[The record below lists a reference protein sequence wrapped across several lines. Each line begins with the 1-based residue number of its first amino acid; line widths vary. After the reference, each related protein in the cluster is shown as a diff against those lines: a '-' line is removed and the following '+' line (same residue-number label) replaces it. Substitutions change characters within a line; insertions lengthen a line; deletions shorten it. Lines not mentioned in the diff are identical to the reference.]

1 MYRTPGVRRVWN
13 TTPVETDPNKG
24 TAWYTGL
31 SDRMHLLERMAAVE
45 SAVLTRQRAA
55 LLRKQRESKEGQL
68 AKQAAKRV
76 SWDLPHK
83 AATSFDNKPQQAEPS
98 RDKERSEHSQ
108 KVQVVKKDHL
118 DRQAPLE
125 VDFIEQPLDELLE
138 DEPDAVDQVLEA
150 LHEDVLGD
158 ILHACTVNPGWGK
171 QGLDVLQEDEEDPA
185 DAI

>member
-83 AATSFDNKPQQAEPS
+83 AATGFDNKPQQAEPS

-108 KVQVVKKDHL
+108 KVQVVKTDH
-118 DRQAPLE
+118 
-125 VDFIEQPLDELLE
+125 LE

-158 ILHACTVNPGWGK
+158 ILHAYTVNPGWGK
-171 QGLDVLQEDEEDPA
+171 HGLDVLQEDEEDPA
-185 DAI
+185 DAV